1 MTTGAN
7 DEVEELKNRF
17 STFSTYGSTPAQAL
31 QLFDRARHR
40 CPIPYSNELGGFH
53 IFLRYEDV
61 RQGLINWRTF
71 SNGPAALRPLA
82 EGLRRLPP
90 IDFDPPEHTVWRQI
104 FNAGINAGTADRIA
118 PLVRADTIR
127 FIEAMAARGSCDLVE
142 DLAERIPMLALFHV
156 LGLGEECHRKVRHW
170 TLALL
175 ASAGNRPEF
184 SRIFSEFAQFGCEEV
199 AKRRLNP
206 RDDYLTR
213 LAEARIDNRI
223 LTEEEIG
230 SATVSVLLAGHGTT
244 VTSMTNLFFEVLSRP
259 QLKEQ
264 LIGDPSL
271 IPRAIEETLRLHT
284 PFFGLYRQA
293 TRDVSINGQDIKK
306 GESVYMCWQAA
317 NRDPKVFD
325 DPNSFRLDR
334 DNGRHLTFG
343 IGKHSCTGAPTARM
357 ELRTALEELLARLP
371 DIEIVDPHSMSF
383 EFRGAETA
391 AITRLPARF
400 TPRGPLT

>member
-1 MTTGAN
+1 MTAGAK
-7 DEVEELKNRF
+7 DEVEELKSQF
-17 STFSTYGSTPAQAL
+17 AAFSTYRSTPAQAL
-31 QLFDRARHR
+31 QLFDRARQQ

-53 IFLRYEDV
+53 LFLRHEDV
-61 RQGLINWRTF
+61 RHGLINWRTF

-104 FNAGINAGTADRIA
+104 FSAGINAGTADRIA

-127 FIEAMAARGSCDLVE
+127 FIEAIAPKGSCDLVE

-156 LGLGEECHRKVRHW
+156 LGLGEECHRKVRQW

-175 ASAGNRPEF
+175 ASAGNRSEF
-184 SRIFSEFAQFGCEEV
+184 SRIFCEFAQFGCEEV
-199 AKRRLNP
+199 AKRRLDP
-206 RDDYLTR
+206 RDDYLTK
-213 LAEARIDNRI
+213 LAEARIDGRI

-259 QLKEQ
+259 QIKAQ
-264 LIGDPSL
+264 LIGDSGL

-293 TRDVSINGQDIKK
+293 TRDVSVNGTDIKQ

-317 NRDPKVFD
+317 NRDPQVFD

-334 DNGRHLTFG
+334 DTSRHLTFG
-343 IGKHSCTGAPTARM
+343 AGKHSCTGAPTARM
-357 ELRTALEELLARLP
+357 ELRIALEELLARLP
-371 DIEIVDPHSMSF
+371 DIEIVDSDSISF

-400 TPRGPLT
+400 TPP